1 MVTCEQ
7 KNAQILRYKKAFEGI
22 RTSLTPPIKS
32 EMGLK
37 GKETF
42 IVWV

>member
-7 KNAQILRYKKAFEGI
+7 RNAQMLRYKKAFEVI

-37 GKETF
+37 GKETYL
-42 IVWV
+42 